1 MPTLEVQLAKA
12 KKDLEVA
19 DNSSYRGLTER
30 VRYLQQRL
38 EARIERDE
46 LRAAAAALVK
56 LSLLLPDQSLR
67 DLTPHAALPTHTS
80 EPTAPA

>member
-19 DNSSYRGLTER
+19 DNSSHRGLTER

-56 LSLLLPDQSLR
+56 LAEEWIQTYEPID
-67 DLTPHAALPTHTS
+67 LPTHTS
-80 EPTAPA
+80 GPTAPA